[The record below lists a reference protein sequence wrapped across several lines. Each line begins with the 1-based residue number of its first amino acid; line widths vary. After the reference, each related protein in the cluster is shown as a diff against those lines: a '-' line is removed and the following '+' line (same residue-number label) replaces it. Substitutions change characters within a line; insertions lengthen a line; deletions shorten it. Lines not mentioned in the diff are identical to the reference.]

1 MFHFEAKAYSPS
13 TAKSHGWILHF
24 CVQFYISVT
33 FHSKGI
39 VTFPIFLIKS
49 YISVHQII
57 MQKAKASVQF

>member
-1 MFHFEAKAYSPS
+1 MLNHLF
-13 TAKSHGWILHF
+13 I
-24 CVQFYISVT
+24 YIYVSFWSKGIVT

-49 YISVHQII
+49 YIFVHQII